1 MLKGVKKATQNIIIN
16 NKYKL
21 KYKYIKGYPSRGTP
35 LNTQPNAIF
44 INESGLYQL
53 LSNST
58 KPAASKFRD
67 ELFEKQAFINYKQ
80 KII

>member
-35 LNTQPNAIF
+35 LNTQPNVIF

-58 KPAASKFRD
+58 KPVASKFSD
-67 ELFEKQAFINYKQ
+67 ELFEKQAFIN
-80 KII
+80 